1 MLKFN
6 FTSCPKYA
14 TYKKMCIRHM
24 ILIYDMTHLLEI
36 FIDPKY
42 LTNYS
47 NNNEPNNKHVTKCSD
62 YFYNKLQHK
71 MTKIKS

>member
-1 MLKFN
+1 MIIITLKFN

-14 TYKKMCIRHM
+14 TYKKKMYM

-36 FIDPKY
+36 FIDPMY

-47 NNNEPNNKHVTKCSD
+47 NNNESNNKHVTK
-62 YFYNKLQHK
+62 
-71 MTKIKS
+71 

>member
-1 MLKFN
+1 
-6 FTSCPKYA
+6 
-14 TYKKMCIRHM
+14 M

>member
-1 MLKFN
+1 
-6 FTSCPKYA
+6 
-14 TYKKMCIRHM
+14 M

-36 FIDPKY
+36 FIDPMY

-47 NNNEPNNKHVTKCSD
+47 NNNESNNKHFTKCSD

-71 MTKIKS
+71 IIKIKLKEVKNGTFDIYAVGWYAALIGS